1 MKRFS
6 GTKIHEWMSLTID
19 TGDAGGWRMRK
30 MITNGGYC
38 CIFKKKHT
46 IEPCDVVVVYNSVN
60 ELQQTASGCPPHGDN
75 TTRKKNKKKNERE
88 GKKT

>member
-75 TTRKKNKKKNERE
+75 TTKKKNKNKKK
-88 GKKT
+88 